1 MALKLNVSKE
11 HFLSALALLQNISGK
26 KGTLPILANVLIQC
40 ADNTIELIATD
51 LEVGIKNMVPAEIV
65 QPGAITLPAKILYE
79 IVKESGT
86 EKISLEE
93 QDNYWMKIV
102 AGSSVYNLAGTAAE
116 EYPAFPEYN
125 DGDMV
130 SFACDSINELIEK
143 TVFSVAN
150 ERESN
155 FTLTGILLERDE
167 LKDGS
172 PSLRMVS
179 SDGHRLSIME
189 RRAQEEIKNISFE
202 KNIIIPRRGVLEIR
216 KICEANETVRVGFD
230 KKQIVLKSE
239 KVLIIIRLLNG
250 DFPDYRNII
259 KVIVMEKSIEVERVL
274 FLEALKRTN
283 LFTEDNF
290 NAVQLDVN
298 KESIVL
304 SSHNADYGNATD
316 KIGTKYDGEPLT
328 IGFNCRYFIE
338 TLQVMKSDIIKLYI
352 NSEQSPCL
360 IQGDDD
366 PGFMSIIMPMKI

>member
-11 HFLSALALLQNISGK
+11 HFLSALGLLQNITGK
-26 KGTLPILANVLIQC
+26 KATMPILANVLIQC
-40 ADNTIELIATD
+40 GDNGVELLATD
-51 LEVGIKNMVPAEIV
+51 LEVGIKNVVNAEII
-65 QPGAITLPAKILYE
+65 QPGTITLPAKILHE
-79 IVKESGT
+79 IIKESGT
-86 EKISLEE
+86 EDISLEE
-93 QDNYWMKIV
+93 QDNHWMKIV

-116 EYPAFPEYN
+116 EYPKFPEYN
-125 DGDMV
+125 DQNMV
-130 SFACDSINELIEK
+130 SFACESFKELIEK
-143 TVFSVAN
+143 TIFSVAH

-189 RRAQEEIKNISFE
+189 NRAQEEIKKISFE
-202 KNIIIPRRGVLEIR
+202 NNIIIPRKGVLEIR
-216 KICEANETVRVGFD
+216 KLCESNEAVLVGFD
-230 KKQIVLKSE
+230 NKQIVLKSE
-239 KVLIIIRLLNG
+239 KALMIIRLLNG

-259 KVIVMEKSIEVERVL
+259 KVIVKENSIEVERML

-283 LFTEDNF
+283 LFTEDTF

-298 KESIVL
+298 KESMVL
-304 SSHNADYGNATD
+304 SSQNTDYGNATD
-316 KIGTKYDGEPLT
+316 KIGIKYDGDPLT

-338 TLQVMKSDIIKLYI
+338 TLQVMKSDIVKLYI

-366 PGFMSIIMPMKI
+366 LGFMSIIMPMKI

>member
-11 HFLSALALLQNISGK
+11 HFLSALGLLQNITGK

-40 ADNTIELIATD
+40 GDNGIELIATD
-51 LEVGIKNMVPAEIV
+51 LEVGIKNVVPADII

-86 EKISLEE
+86 ENISLEE

-102 AGSSVYNLAGTAAE
+102 AGSSVYNLAGSAAE

-125 DGDMV
+125 DEALV
-130 SFACDSINELIEK
+130 SFACESLKELIEK
-143 TVFSVAN
+143 TIFSVAH

-172 PSLRMVS
+172 SSLRMVS

-189 RRAQEEIKNISFE
+189 NRAQDEIKKISFE
-202 KNIIIPRRGVLEIR
+202 NNIIIPRRGVLEIR
-216 KICEANETVRVGFD
+216 KLCESNKAVLVGFD

-239 KVLIIIRLLNG
+239 KALMIIRLLNG

-259 KVIVMEKSIEVERVL
+259 KVIVKENSIEVERVL

-283 LFTEDNF
+283 LFTEDTF
-290 NAVQLDVN
+290 NAVQFDVN

-304 SSHNADYGNATD
+304 SSHNTDYGNATD
-316 KIGTKYDGEPLT
+316 KIGTKYDGESLT